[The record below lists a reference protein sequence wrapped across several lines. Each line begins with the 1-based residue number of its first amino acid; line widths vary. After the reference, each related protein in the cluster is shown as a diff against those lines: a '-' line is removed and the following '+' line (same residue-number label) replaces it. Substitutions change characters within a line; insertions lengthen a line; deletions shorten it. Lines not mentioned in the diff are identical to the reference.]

1 MENVQEGE
9 VIHTITEEEIKENN
23 LEGQVEPGEEVVLP
37 AEENQLS
44 PEDEAILQEA
54 RKDKIRKEC
63 AAEIDKILTKYGMTL
78 VPTGIAV
85 VENNQVK

>member
-44 PEDEAILQEA
+44 PEDEAILAEA
-54 RKDKIRKEC
+54 KKEKLRKDC
-63 AAEIDKILTKYGMTL
+63 ASEIDQVLIKYGMTL